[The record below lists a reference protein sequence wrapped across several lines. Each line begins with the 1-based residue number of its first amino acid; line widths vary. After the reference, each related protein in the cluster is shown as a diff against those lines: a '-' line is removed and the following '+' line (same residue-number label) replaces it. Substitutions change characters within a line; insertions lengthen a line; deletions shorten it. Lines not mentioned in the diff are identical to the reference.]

1 MRAKQTNGATK
12 PKHYALLP
20 EGAEPFPVTDDYSVE
35 LRGYYRLEYTKVGPE
50 EGDSDCMV
58 TVSRGDI
65 DFGSTHIDD
74 LEDYLEDIDADE
86 REEAENKMT
95 LKIERLH
102 LKGYAVSIVTPMHR
116 SMWGNLRMTV
126 TVADIKEYWR
136 WQPQQSTGEYLR
148 KYGYWRREPTVQP
161 FEAKNWAGRAYTR
174 YDWPRFPRD
183 YGEPDQILI
192 EIAQGERRAR
202 KVAAAMDKYLKKV
215 MANDPWSAMV

>member
-1 MRAKQTNGATK
+1 MSTK
-12 PKHYALLP
+12 KHYALLP

-65 DFGSTHIDD
+65 DFGTTHIDD
-74 LEDYLEDIDADE
+74 LEDYLDDIDADE
-86 REEAENKMT
+86 RKEAEKKLS

-116 SMWGNLRMTV
+116 TQSTLRMTV
-126 TVADIKEYWR
+126 MVADIKEYWR
-136 WQPQQSTGEYLR
+136 WQPQLSAGEHLH
-148 KYGYWRREPTVQP
+148 KYGFWRREPARML
-161 FEAKNWAGRAYTR
+161 ESLD
-174 YDWPRFPRD
+174 YDLYVEWPHFPKH
-183 YGEPDQILI
+183 YGPPDQILI

-202 KVAAAMDKYLKKV
+202 KVAAAMDKFLKHA
-215 MANDPWSAMV
+215 MAHDQPGQW